1 MEDYFQ
7 TKISKVDGQM
17 AAFFGVFDGTRRVG
31 GVLAVSRAFGDKLL
45 KQNVTAEPKIQ
56 ALPVGEDLCLGW
68 PSEFGSGSGD
78 GSIAGSTARGGT
90 VAFSR

>member
-56 ALPVGEDLCLGW
+56 ATLG
-68 PSEFGSGSGD
+68 
-78 GSIAGSTARGGT
+78 RGT
-90 VAFSR
+90 CSHLLVAAPKGH